1 METTEHEKNF
11 LKKKKWFCPKAGLNL
26 QELLDT
32 YGYSQSKILKKSSEI
47 TLSEQQFRLAK
58 INCKLALWA
67 ELDIK
72 SENLLF
78 NLNLLHDWQN
88 L

>member
-11 LKKKKWFCPKAGLNL
+11 LKKERWFCPKAGLNL
-26 QELLDT
+26 QELLDSC
-32 YGYSQSKILKKSSEI
+32 GYSQSKILKKSSEI
-47 TLSEQQFRLAK
+47 TLSEEQFRLAK
-58 INCKLALWA
+58 NNCKLTLWA
-67 ELDIK
+67 ELDMK
-72 SENLLF
+72 SENFLF

>member
-72 SENLLF
+72 SENFLF

>member
-1 METTEHEKNF
+1 MESTEHEKNF

-72 SENLLF
+72 SENFLF

>member
-47 TLSEQQFRLAK
+47 TLSEQ
-58 INCKLALWA
+58 
-67 ELDIK
+67 
-72 SENLLF
+72 
-78 NLNLLHDWQN
+78 
-88 L
+88 